1 VKTEDDR
8 HFTAEEIKQTIKGID
23 HKKAP
28 GEDCITSKILLWTFE
43 RFPRLVTTLY
53 HGCLRTGCFPRTW
66 KRTRIIPT
74 IKPVKEN
81 CNDAS
86 KYRPISLLN
95 VGGKVLKKLL
105 INRIMHFLY
114 SNELLNQNQF
124 GFTPQKSSTYAAM
137 TVKDFID
144 EALTKGHIVTL
155 VSLDVKGVFD
165 AA

>member
-1 VKTEDDR
+1 M
-8 HFTAEEIKQTIKGID
+8 
-23 HKKAP
+23 
-28 GEDCITSKILLWTFE
+28 
-43 RFPRLVTTLY
+43 TTLY
-53 HGCLRTGCFPRTW
+53 NGCLRTGFFPRRW
-66 KRTRIIPT
+66 KRARIIST
-74 IKPVKEN
+74 TKPRKEN

-124 GFTPQKSSTYAAM
+124 GFTSQKGTTDAAM
-137 TVKDFID
+137 AVKDFID
-144 EALTKGHIVTL
+144 EALTKGHIVAL
-155 VSLDVKGVFD
+155 VSLDVKCAFD